1 MINKVAK
8 KMWMLRLM
16 LLLSSLAAASSSN
29 VKPGSGCQ
37 EKCGHVTVPYP
48 FGIDNSMRAMNK
60 NFFLNCSRRD
70 SLPKLVIGDLEVFN
84 LSIENGSMIASFFT
98 AHRCYD
104 GLGNR
109 TSDYNEP
116 YVKLGSRPWRLSD
129 TRNKLTAIGCDTSAY
144 MGDPDGSFWTG
155 CISMCTNESAKLN
168 ESSCSGIGCCQ
179 ILLPKSLK
187 SLNLTL
193 RSVNDHEDMGR
204 FMPCDYALLAD
215 ETFNIAEF
223 LASEDKSSSN
233 VTIEWVVKE
242 KKCPDDPN
250 SKVYG
255 CGDNTA
261 CYYSENGQG
270 YRCRCKP
277 GFQGNP
283 YLGCVDIDECLDE
296 EEYLCEGNCK
306 NTIGSYTCDCPV
318 GMYGVGKVGCRG
330 FRIITII
337 ASCVV
342 VLGLLFLL
350 PIGLWRWYKFIKR
363 RRKIKRKQEFFKRN
377 GGLLLRQELS
387 SNEGNIEKT
396 KLFTS
401 KDLEKATDN
410 YNVSRILGQ
419 GGQGTVFK
427 GMLTDGRIV
436 AVKKSKSV
444 HESNVE
450 QFINEV
456 VILSQ
461 INHRNVVKLLGCC
474 LETEVPLLVYE
485 FIPNGSLY
493 QYIHEQTEDQLP
505 ITWEMRLRIAVE
517 VSGALS
523 YLHSAASIPIYH
535 RDIKSANILLD
546 NKYRAKI
553 SDFGTS
559 SSMAVDQTH
568 LTTQVKGTFG
578 YLDPEYF
585 RSSQFTEKSDVYS
598 FGVVLVELL
607 TGQKPIRLVE
617 TEENRSLAAYF
628 LQVINENRLFE
639 VLDAEVLRE
648 AKKEEVI
655 TVAMVAKR
663 SLNLNGKKRPTMKEV
678 ALELAGIRASI
689 GDSVLQQC
697 EEIDFVDYD
706 NARNFKTG
714 SSSTGS
720 FFNSVTFSVDGDP
733 LLSNKW

>member
-1 MINKVAK
+1 MNATKDTHVKELVRIHPGVTHANVQLACTAMVKSAVGDFVSP
-8 KMWMLRLM
+8 
-16 LLLSSLAAASSSN
+16 LLLQSW
-29 VKPGSGCQ
+29 SG
-37 EKCGHVTVPYP
+37 
-48 FGIDNSMRAMNK
+48 
-60 NFFLNCSRRD
+60 
-70 SLPKLVIGDLEVFN
+70 
-84 LSIENGSMIASFFT
+84 
-98 AHRCYD
+98 
-104 GLGNR
+104 
-109 TSDYNEP
+109 
-116 YVKLGSRPWRLSD
+116 
-129 TRNKLTAIGCDTSAY
+129 
-144 MGDPDGSFWTG
+144 TG
-155 CISMCTNESAKLN
+155 
-168 ESSCSGIGCCQ
+168 
-179 ILLPKSLK
+179 
-187 SLNLTL
+187 
-193 RSVNDHEDMGR
+193 
-204 FMPCDYALLAD
+204 
-215 ETFNIAEF
+215 
-223 LASEDKSSSN
+223 
-233 VTIEWVVKE
+233 
-242 KKCPDDPN
+242 
-250 SKVYG
+250 
-255 CGDNTA
+255 
-261 CYYSENGQG
+261 
-270 YRCRCKP
+270 
-277 GFQGNP
+277 
-283 YLGCVDIDECLDE
+283 
-296 EEYLCEGNCK
+296 
-306 NTIGSYTCDCPV
+306 
-318 GMYGVGKVGCRG
+318 
-330 FRIITII
+330 
-337 ASCVV
+337 CVV

-350 PIGLWRWYKFIKR
+350 LIGLWWLYKFIKR
-363 RRKIKRKQEFFKRN
+363 RRKIKRKQKFFKRN
-377 GGLLLRQELS
+377 GGLLFRQELS

-456 VILSQ
+456 VILSP

-485 FIPNGSLY
+485 FIPNG
-493 QYIHEQTEDQLP
+493 
-505 ITWEMRLRIAVE
+505 R
-517 VSGALS
+517 ALS

-546 NKYRAKI
+546 DKYRAKI

-559 SSMAVDQTH
+559 RSMAVDRSH

-578 YLDPEYF
+578 YLDPKYF
-585 RSSQFTEKSDVYS
+585 QSSQFTEKSDVYS

-639 VLDAEVLRE
+639 VLDAQVLRE
-648 AKKEEVI
+648 AEKEEVI

-663 SLNLNGKKRPTMKEV
+663 CLNLNGKMRPTMKEV

-689 GDSVLQQC
+689 GASVLQQC

-706 NARNFKTG
+706 NARHFKTG

>member
-1 MINKVAK
+1 
-8 KMWMLRLM
+8 MWMLWLMM
-16 LLLSSLAAASSSN
+16 LLLTWPATGTKAETGGLIN
-29 VKPGSGCQ
+29 VKPGCE
-37 EKCGHVTVPYP
+37 EKCGDVTVPYP
-48 FGIDNSMRAMNK
+48 FGIGNRKCAMNGD
-60 NFFLNCSRRD
+60 FFLFCDRSA
-70 SLPKLVIGDLEVFN
+70 SPPQPKFEDVVVLNI
-84 LSIENGSMIASFFT
+84 SITDGSIIARIPT
-98 AHRCYD
+98 AQRCYN
-104 GLGNR
+104 GFGNVLNS
-109 TSDYNEP
+109 TDIK
-116 YVKLGSRPWRLSD
+116 VDLVLRPFRLSG
-129 TRNKLTAIGCDTSAY
+129 TRNKLTAFGCDTIAFMTDA
-144 MGDPDGSFWTG
+144 MGDFGSG
-155 CISMCTNESAKLN
+155 CASLCTINESFKKLN
-168 ESSCSGIGCCQ
+168 NIIDNSCSGFGCCQ
-179 ILLPKSLK
+179 TPLRKILNKT
-187 SLNLTL
+187 LTITL
-193 RSVNDHEDMGR
+193 DSRSNYSKTLTEE
-204 FMPCDYALLAD
+204 FITCDYAVLAD
-215 ETFNIAEF
+215 ESFDLSGLNF
-223 LASEDKSSSN
+223 SDKSSSN
-233 VTIEWVVKE
+233 VTVEWIIKDE
-242 KKCPDDPN
+242 E
-250 SKVYG
+250 S
-255 CGDNTA
+255 CGDNTNLT
-261 CYYSENGQG
+261 YSENGQG
-270 YRCRCKP
+270 YRCVCQP
-277 GFQGNP
+277 GYKGNP
-283 YLGCVDIDECLDE
+283 YLGCHDIDECNE
-296 EEYLCEGNCK
+296 GYPCEGTCK
-306 NTIGSYTCDCPV
+306 NTPGSYACQCPI
-318 GMYGVGKVGCRG
+318 GMHGDGTVGCRG
-330 FRIITII
+330 FRITTIV
-337 ASCVV
+337 AGCVV

-350 PIGLWRWYKFIKR
+350 LIGLWWLYKFIKR
-363 RRKIKRKQEFFKRN
+363 RRKIKRKQKFFKRN

-474 LETEVPLLVYE
+474 LETDVPLLVYE

-546 NKYRAKI
+546 DKYRAKI
-553 SDFGTS
+553 SDFGIS
-559 SSMAVDQTH
+559 RSMAVDQTH

-639 VLDAEVLRE
+639 VLDAEVHRE
-648 AKKEEVI
+648 AEKEEVI

-663 SLNLNGKKRPTMKEV
+663 CLNLNGKKRPTMKEV

-706 NARNFKTG
+706 NARHFKTG

>member
-1 MINKVAK
+1 
-8 KMWMLRLM
+8 MWMLWLM
-16 LLLSSLAAASSSN
+16 LLLLSSLAAASSSN

-48 FGIDNSMRAMNK
+48 FGIDNSMCAMNK
-60 NFFLNCSRRD
+60 NFFLNCSRGD
-70 SLPKLVIGDLEVFN
+70 SPPKLMIGDLEVFN
-84 LSIENGSMIASFFT
+84 LSIENGSMIASIST

-109 TSDYNEP
+109 NSDYNDP
-116 YVKLGSRPWRLSD
+116 YVKLGNRPLRFSD

-144 MGDPDGSFWTG
+144 MGDPNGSFWTG

-179 ILLPKSLK
+179 TPLPKSLK

-193 RSVNDHEDMGR
+193 RSVYDHEDMGK
-204 FMPCDYALLAD
+204 FMPCDYAILAD

-223 LASEDKSSSN
+223 QASEDKSSSN
-233 VTIEWVVKE
+233 VTIEWVVRE

-255 CGDNTA
+255 CGDYTT

-270 YRCRCKP
+270 YRCKCKP

-283 YLGCVDIDECLDE
+283 YLGCVDIDECLDKE
-296 EEYLCEGNCK
+296 KYHCEGKCK
-306 NTIGSYTCDCPV
+306 NTIGSYTCDCPI
-318 GMYGVGKVGCRG
+318 GMYGDGKVGCRG
-330 FRIITII
+330 FRIITIV
-337 ASCVV
+337 AGCVV

-363 RRKIKRKQEFFKRN
+363 RRKIKRKQKFFKRN

-410 YNVSRILGQ
+410 YKVSRIIGQ

-485 FIPNGSLY
+485 FILNGSLY

-546 NKYRAKI
+546 DKYRAKI

-689 GDSVLQQC
+689 GPSFMQQNS
-697 EEIDFVDYD
+697 EEIGFVGYD
-706 NARNFKTG
+706 NTRHIETG
-714 SSSTGS
+714 SSSTG
-720 FFNSVTFSVDGDP
+720 FEQCYFSLDADP
-733 LLSNKW
+733 LISNKW